1 LNNIE
6 DAIGAI
12 LRCEWRTG
20 KVVWREAQIRRPYTN
35 IGAINLNWFN
45 GSGERLYSEK
55 KSLNQRILG
64 TGRDLNVSAVE
75 IQIVSAV
82 ELDMKA
88 K

>member
-55 KSLNQRILG
+55 NL
-64 TGRDLNVSAVE
+64 
-75 IQIVSAV
+75 
-82 ELDMKA
+82 
-88 K
+88 

>member
-1 LNNIE
+1 M
-6 DAIGAI
+6 DQ
-12 LRCEWRTG
+12 
-20 KVVWREAQIRRPYTN
+20 VS
-35 IGAINLNWFN
+35 
-45 GSGERLYSEK
+45 GSIQK

-64 TGRDLNVSAVE
+64 TGRDLNVCAVE

>member
-1 LNNIE
+1 M
-6 DAIGAI
+6 DQ
-12 LRCEWRTG
+12 
-20 KVVWREAQIRRPYTN
+20 VS
-35 IGAINLNWFN
+35 
-45 GSGERLYSEK
+45 GSIQK
-55 KSLNQRILG
+55 KSLNQRILE